1 MTLQK
6 YKMNMYQRFYLTH
19 KVMREPGRRYNLFQG
34 EFKVP
39 HLSIRNIEMKY
50 K

>member
-1 MTLQK
+1 
-6 YKMNMYQRFYLTH
+6 MNMYQRFYLTH
-19 KVMREPGRRYNLFQG
+19 KVMREPVRCYNSFKG

-39 HLSIRNIEMKY
+39 HLSIRNIEMKH